1 MARPRKV
8 PSNLPKHID
17 YGKVPQGIY
26 WDGTGRGRWYV
37 RDQHP
42 EGFGSKCKTVAG
54 PAARLS
60 DLHAIAEARA
70 GEAQRG
76 TVAYVIDQHA
86 KSLAFSQ
93 LGATTQ
99 QHYRDYAKAIKVFPL
114 KNGSKLGDAVV
125 DRLSPGFI
133 RRLIDIIAQGRP
145 GTKPGDASVP
155 GYPTKANHWL
165 SYLRRVFGWAREHDH
180 VATNPAAG
188 IKKVKE
194 KRDHRMPE
202 RDVFRRVQDYARR
215 CSERGAREKGALP
228 VYLWAAME
236 LAYQARLR
244 GIEVRTLTDH
254 HVEGEVLQTN
264 RRKGSRDNLVRKGEQ
279 TEVAIQVLQNR
290 RAAIWAKRG
299 ITQFNAP
306 LASKMRPLFVSEDGE
321 MLTAHGWHTA
331 WGRLMRN
338 AVREKVIA
346 ADERFALHGL
356 KHRGVTDTDGNKKEA
371 SGHKTDAMLHV
382 YDHSLPVVEESSSG
396 AAMEKLSTKPLR
408 RPP

>member
-17 YGKVPQGIY
+17 YDKVPQGVY

-37 RDQHP
+37 RDAHP
-42 EGFGSKCKTVAG
+42 DGHGTKCKTVAG

-60 DLHAIAEARA
+60 DLHAIAEARG

-76 TVAYVIDQHA
+76 TVAYIIDQHA
-86 KSLAFSQ
+86 KSFAFSQ
-93 LGATTQ
+93 LGTTTQ

-133 RRLIDIIAQGRP
+133 RKLIDIIALGRP
-145 GTKPGDASVP
+145 GTKPGDAPIP

-180 VATNPAAG
+180 VTTNPAAG

-194 KRDHRMPE
+194 KRDHRMPA
-202 RDVFRRVQDYARR
+202 RDVFRQVQDYARR

-228 VYLWAAME
+228 VYLWTAME

-279 TEVAIQVLQNR
+279 TEIAIKVLQDR

-299 ITQFNAP
+299 INQFNAP
-306 LASKMRPLFVSEDGE
+306 LSPKMRPLFVSEDGE

-331 WGRLMRN
+331 WGRFMRN
-338 AVREKVIA
+338 AIRDGVITS
-346 ADERFALHGL
+346 DERFALHGL
-356 KHRGVTDTDGNKKEA
+356 KHRGVTDSKGNKKEA
-371 SGHKTDAMLHV
+371 SGHVTDSMLNV
-382 YDHSLPVVEESSSG
+382 YDHSLPVVDEAGSDAEH
-396 AAMEKLSTKPLR
+396 LPTR
-408 RPP
+408 

>member
-17 YGKVPQGIY
+17 YDKVPQGVY

-37 RDQHP
+37 RDAHP
-42 EGFGSKCKTVAG
+42 EGNGTKCKTVAG

-60 DLHAIAEARA
+60 DLHAIAEARR

-76 TVAYVIDQHA
+76 TVAYVIDQHS
-86 KSLAFSQ
+86 KSFAFSQ
-93 LGATTQ
+93 LSATTQ
-99 QHYRDYAKAIKVFPL
+99 QHYRDYAKAIRVFPL
-114 KNGSKLGDAVV
+114 RNGSKLGDAVL

-145 GTKPGDASVP
+145 GTKPGDASIP

-180 VATNPAAG
+180 VTTNPAAG

-194 KRDHRMPE
+194 KRDHRMPG

-279 TEVAIQVLQNR
+279 TEAAIQVLQDR
-290 RAAIWAKRG
+290 RATIWAKRG
-299 ITQFNAP
+299 INQFNAP
-306 LASKMRPLFVSEDGE
+306 LPPQDA
-321 MLTAHGWHTA
+321 T
-331 WGRLMRN
+331 
-338 AVREKVIA
+338 AVRQRGRGNA
-346 ADERFALHGL
+346 
-356 KHRGVTDTDGNKKEA
+356 HRARVAHRLGTSDAQCCAGWDHQVRGSLRPTRSEA
-371 SGHKTDAMLHV
+371 SRCNRLEGEQETGQRSRDRCHAQRV
-382 YDHSLPVVEESSSG
+382 
-396 AAMEKLSTKPLR
+396 
-408 RPP
+408 RP

>member
-1 MARPRKV
+1 VGRPRKI
-8 PSNLPKHID
+8 PTNLPSHID
-17 YGKVPQGIY
+17 YSKVPKGIY
-26 WDGTGRGRWYV
+26 WDRSGRGRWYV
-37 RDQHP
+37 LNPHP
-42 EGFGSKCKTVAG
+42 DGKGFKSKTVAQAG
-54 PAARLS
+54 ARLS
-60 DLHAIAEARA
+60 DLHAIAEARG

-86 KSLAFSQ
+86 RSLAFSQ

-99 QHYRDYAKAIKVFPL
+99 KHYRDYAKAIKVFPL

-145 GTKPGDASVP
+145 GTTPGDPAIP

-180 VATNPAAG
+180 VSTNPAAG

-202 RDVFRRVQDYARR
+202 RDIFRRVQDYARR

-254 HVEGEVLQTN
+254 HVAGEVLQTN

-279 TEVAIQVLQNR
+279 TELAIQVLQDR

-299 ITQFNAP
+299 ITQLNAP
-306 LASKMRPLFVSEDGE
+306 LSPKMRPLFVSEDGE
-321 MLTAHGWHTA
+321 ILTAHGWHTT

-338 AVREKVIA
+338 AVRDGVITA
-346 ADERFALHGL
+346 EERFALHGL
-356 KHRGVTDTDGNKKEA
+356 KHRGVTDTKGNKKEA
-371 SGHKTDAMLHV
+371 SGHVTDTMLNV
-382 YDHSLPVVEESSSG
+382 YDHSLPTVPESG
-396 AAMEKLSTKPLR
+396 APRSSVK
-408 RPP
+408 

>member
-17 YGKVPQGIY
+17 YGKVPQGVY

-37 RDQHP
+37 RDAHP
-42 EGFGSKCKTVAG
+42 EGHGTKCKTVAG

-60 DLHAIAEARA
+60 DLHAIAEARG

-93 LGATTQ
+93 LGTTTQ
-99 QHYRDYAKAIKVFPL
+99 QHYRDYAKAIKVFPQ

-125 DRLSPGFI
+125 DRLPPGLI
-133 RRLIDIIAQGRP
+133 RRLIDIIAQGQP
-145 GTKPGDASVP
+145 GIKPGDAAIPS
-155 GYPTKANHWL
+155 YPTKANHWL
-165 SYLRRVFGWAREHDH
+165 AYLRRVFGWAREHDH
-180 VATNPAAG
+180 VTTNPAAG
-188 IKKVKE
+188 IKNVKE
-194 KRDHRMPE
+194 RRDHRMPE
-202 RDVFRRVQDYARR
+202 RNVFRRVQDYARS
-215 CSERGAREKGALP
+215 CSDPGAREKGAPP

-254 HVEGEVLQTN
+254 HVEGEALQTN

-279 TEVAIQVLQNR
+279 TEVAIRVLQDR

-299 ITQFNAP
+299 ITQLHAP
-306 LASKMRPLFVSEDGE
+306 LSPKMRPLFVSEDGE

-331 WGRLMRN
+331 WGRFMRN
-338 AVREKVIA
+338 AVRDGIIQE
-346 ADERFALHGL
+346 DERFALHGL
-356 KHRGVTDTDGNKKEA
+356 KHRGVTDTKGDKKLA
-371 SGHKTDAMLHV
+371 SGHKTDAMMHV
-382 YDHSLPVVEESSSG
+382 YDHSLPIVSESNS
-396 AAMEKLSTKPLR
+396 K
-408 RPP
+408 

>member
-1 MARPRKV
+1 M
-8 PSNLPKHID
+8 
-17 YGKVPQGIY
+17 
-26 WDGTGRGRWYV
+26 
-37 RDQHP
+37 
-42 EGFGSKCKTVAG
+42 
-54 PAARLS
+54 
-60 DLHAIAEARA
+60 
-70 GEAQRG
+70 
-76 TVAYVIDQHA
+76 IDQHA
-86 KSLAFSQ
+86 KSLAFTQ
-93 LGATTQ
+93 LQPSTQ
-99 QHYRDYAKAIKVFPL
+99 QHYRDYAKAIKAYPL
-114 KNGSKLGDAVV
+114 KNGTVLGAAVV

-133 RRLIDIIAQGRP
+133 RRLIDVIAQGRP
-145 GTKPGDASVP
+145 GLKPGDRAIP

-165 SYLRRVFGWAREHDH
+165 RYLRRVFGWAREHDH
-180 VATNPAAG
+180 VTTNPAAG
-188 IKKVKE
+188 IKQVKE
-194 KRDHRMPE
+194 KSAHRMPAV
-202 RDVFRRVQDYARR
+202 DVFRKVQAYAKE
-215 CSERGAREKGALP
+215 CSVRGPRAKGAVP
-228 VYLWAAME
+228 AYLWAAME

-279 TEVAIQVLQNR
+279 TEIAIKVLQDR

-299 ITQFNAP
+299 INQFNAP
-306 LASKMRPLFVSEDGE
+306 LLPKMRPLFVSEDGE

-396 AAMEKLSTKPLR
+396 APMEKLSTKPLR
-408 RPP
+408 RPLKG

>member
-37 RDQHP
+37 RDAHP
-42 EGFGSKCKTVAG
+42 EGHGTKCKTMAG

-60 DLHAIAEARA
+60 DLHAIAEARG

-86 KSLAFSQ
+86 KSFAFSQ

-99 QHYRDYAKAIKVFPL
+99 QHYRDYAKAIKAFPL

-145 GTKPGDASVP
+145 GTKPGNASIP

-180 VATNPAAG
+180 VTTNPAAG

-215 CSERGAREKGALP
+215 CSERGARAKGALP
-228 VYLWAAME
+228 AYLWAAME

-264 RRKGSRDNLVRKGEQ
+264 RRKGSRDNLVRKGSQ
-279 TEVAIQVLQNR
+279 TELAIRVLQER
-290 RAAIWAKRG
+290 RAAIWAARG
-299 ITQFNAP
+299 IAEANSRLP
-306 LASKMRPLFVSEDGE
+306 LKSLPLFVSEDGT
-321 MLTAHGWHTA
+321 MLSSHGWHTS

-338 AVREKVIA
+338 ALKDGIILAE
-346 ADERFALHGL
+346 ERFALHGL
-356 KHRGVTDTDGNKKEA
+356 KHRGVTDSKGDKKVA
-371 SGHKTDAMLHV
+371 SGHVTDTMLNV
-382 YDHSLPVVEESSSG
+382 YDHSLPTVSESG
-396 AAMEKLSTKPLR
+396 ASS
-408 RPP
+408 